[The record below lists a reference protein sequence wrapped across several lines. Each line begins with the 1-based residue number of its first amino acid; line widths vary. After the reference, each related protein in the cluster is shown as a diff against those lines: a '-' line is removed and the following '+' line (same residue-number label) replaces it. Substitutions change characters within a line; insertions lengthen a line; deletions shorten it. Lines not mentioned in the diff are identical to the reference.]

1 MAKIITPHD
10 ALTYK
15 IIGLAMAVH
24 NELGPGF
31 PEEFYQKAMSIAMT
45 TDDMEHDHE
54 FQIEV
59 VFRGQQV
66 GLFRLDFVV
75 ERKVVLELKALEALN
90 AVHEQQVISYLAASG
105 LEVGLLINFG
115 ALSLQ
120 HKRIFPP
127 KAIQNSSAFQARQQQ
142 LQIR

>member
-1 MAKIITPHD
+1 MAKIITPYD
-10 ALTYK
+10 TFTYK

-31 PEEFYQKAMSIAMT
+31 PEEFYQKAVSIAMT
-45 TDDMEHDHE
+45 TDSIIHDRE

-75 ERKVVLELKALEALN
+75 ERKVVLEFKALEVLN
-90 AVHEQQVISYLAASG
+90 PVHEQQVISYLAASG

-115 ALSLQ
+115 AVSLQ
-120 HKRIFPP
+120 HKRIFPS
-127 KAIQNSSAFQARQQQ
+127 KAIQNSPAFQARKQI
-142 LQIR
+142 QIR

>member
-1 MAKIITPHD
+1 MAKIVTPHD

-31 PEEFYQKAMSIAMT
+31 PEEIYQKAMGVAMT
-45 TDDMEHDHE
+45 TDGVEHDRE

-59 VFRGQQV
+59 VFREQQV

-75 ERKVVLELKALEALN
+75 ERKVVLELKALESLN
-90 AVHEQQVISYLAASG
+90 PTHEQQVISYLG
-105 LEVGLLINFG
+105 RF
-115 ALSLQ
+115 
-120 HKRIFPP
+120 RP
-127 KAIQNSSAFQARQQQ
+127 
-142 LQIR
+142 